1 MSGNSR
7 SLALVTIVVAV
18 CTAACTAGGPILAN
32 PTAAIPA
39 PAASAPASPRPPDP
53 QPIVFPRDD
62 GPHDRLTEWWYYTG
76 HLRDRATGDRY
87 GFEFVMF
94 RAERGAFPVT
104 WASHLAIT
112 DEAHDRFAYSQR
124 NEVGPQVDLG
134 STAGFSL
141 AIGGAAQSA
150 APGSTSVPPTSAP
163 PSAVPASAVAPTA
176 SGGPPWTMAGSNGID
191 SLSAA
196 LSPAEAAT
204 AGVAGGLGLNLALR
218 ATKPPALHGMDGY
231 VDFGPAGGSYYYSR
245 TRMDASGTIV
255 VDGRSLAV
263 DGIAWFDHQWGD
275 FIAVG
280 GGGWDWFAIDLDD
293 GTDITLS
300 LVRDASG
307 GYPLVY
313 GTMIRSDGTTL
324 DLAPNAFIVTPTASW
339 TSPATGATYPAAW
352 HVIVY
357 SVHLEIDLRP
367 TVADQELDTRATT
380 GVVYWEGSQVVRATR
395 DGAPVGGQAYVELT
409 GYAEGAVESPNP
421 SASPATS
428 TPEPTPGRSTSPIAS
443 ASPSSS
449 PSPAASPAPSGASS
463 AP

>member
-1 MSGNSR
+1 MSGSSPPMGRTGRR
-7 SLALVTIVVAV
+7 STARQRRSGPLSLVAALALGL
-18 CTAACTAGGPILAN
+18 AACTAGGPILAN

-39 PAASAPASPRPPDP
+39 PAASPSSSPRPPDP

-87 GFEFVMF
+87 GFEFVIF
-94 RAERGAFPVT
+94 RAERGAFPVS

-124 NEVGPQVDLG
+124 SEVGPQVDLG
-134 STAGFSL
+134 SAAGFSL
-141 AIGGAAQSA
+141 AIGDAG
-150 APGSTSVPPTSAP
+150 
-163 PSAVPASAVAPTA
+163 PSATALPPASVAA
-176 SGGPPWTMAGSNGID
+176 SSRSAEPGPPWTMAGSNGID

-204 AGVAGGLGLNLALR
+204 AGVPGGLGLNLALR
-218 ATKPPALHGMDGY
+218 ATKPPALHGTDGY

-409 GYAEGAVESPNP
+409 GYAAGFQ
-421 SASPATS
+421 ASPGPS
-428 TPEPTPGRSTSPIAS
+428 GSPA
-443 ASPSSS
+443 PS
-449 PSPAASPAPSGASS
+449 PSPVPSPDASRPPAGAASRAPSGASS

>member
-1 MSGNSR
+1 MRRRRSR
-7 SLALVTIVVAV
+7 LLGALLTCALGL
-18 CTAACTAGGPILAN
+18 AACTAGGPILAN

-39 PAASAPASPRPPDP
+39 PSAVPSGSPRPPDP

-62 GPHDRLTEWWYYTG
+62 APHDRLTEWWYYTG

-87 GFEFVMF
+87 GFEFVIF

-112 DEAHDRFAYSQR
+112 DEAHDRFAYGQR
-124 NEVGPQVDLG
+124 SEVGPQADLG
-134 STAGFSL
+134 SATGFSL
-141 AIGGAAQSA
+141 AIGASATPPSPSAPSA
-150 APGSTSVPPTSAP
+150 AAMSPPATP
-163 PSAVPASAVAPTA
+163 
-176 SGGPPWTMAGSNGID
+176 GPPWTMTGANGTD

-196 LSPAEAAT
+196 LSPSEAAA
-204 AGVAGGLGLNLALR
+204 AGVPGGLGLSLALR
-218 ATKPPALHGMDGY
+218 ATKPPALHGTDGY

-255 VDGRSLAV
+255 VDGRALVV

-280 GGGWDWFAIDLDD
+280 GGGWDWFAVDLDD

-300 LVRDASG
+300 LVRDGSG

-324 DLAPNAFIVTPTASW
+324 DLARDAFIVTPTASW
-339 TSPATGATYPAAW
+339 TSPTTGATYPAGW

-357 SVHLEIDLRP
+357 GVHLEIDLRP

-409 GYAEGAVESPNP
+409 GYAGNAQ
-421 SASPATS
+421 
-428 TPEPTPGRSTSPIAS
+428 
-443 ASPSSS
+443 ASPSPA
-449 PSPAASPAPSGASS
+449 PSPALSNTAASPAPATPGSSPAASS